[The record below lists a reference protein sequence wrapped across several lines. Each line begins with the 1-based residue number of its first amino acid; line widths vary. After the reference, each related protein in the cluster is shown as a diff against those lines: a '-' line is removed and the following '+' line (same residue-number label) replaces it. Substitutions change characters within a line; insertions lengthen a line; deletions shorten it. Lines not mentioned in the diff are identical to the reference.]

1 MPADEDNDLCK
12 GNHNKAP
19 RQKKCRILKKNLEE
33 NLGDFVRK
41 LDYSEDFKIVWRK
54 VANVSSKIW

>member
-19 RQKKCRILKKNLEE
+19 RQKNCLILKKNLEE
-33 NLGDFVRK
+33 NFGDFVRK
-41 LDYSEDFKIVWRK
+41 LDYLKVFRIVWIK
-54 VANVSSKIW
+54 VANVSSQIW